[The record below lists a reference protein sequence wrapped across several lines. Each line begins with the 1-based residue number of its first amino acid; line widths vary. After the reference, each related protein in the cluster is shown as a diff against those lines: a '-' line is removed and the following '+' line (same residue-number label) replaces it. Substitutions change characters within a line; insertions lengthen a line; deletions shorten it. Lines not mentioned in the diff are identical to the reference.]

1 MFEHAHGQGDGAAI
15 PYLAFGEVFEENG
28 KRLLPTALRVH
39 HSLVDGQHVGQFYEC
54 MEEILH
60 EF

>member
-1 MFEHAHGQGDGAAI
+1 MGDGAAI
-15 PYLAFGEVFEENG
+15 PFLAFGESFEENG

-39 HSLVDGQHVGQFYEC
+39 HALVDGQHVGRFYER
-54 MEEILH
+54 MEEVLN